1 MKKHSIKR
9 IIGVFAIASALL
21 SCSKDSEITDTEY
34 PVIAISDA
42 DTFPV
47 QCSTIARG
55 ETFTFRTKFSDNVA
69 LGSFSLDVHHN
80 FDHHTHS
87 TEVDDCKLDP
97 VKIPEDPFLYIA
109 SFDIP
114 DAPQTYDASVEITVP
129 TDVDPGDYHFMIRVT
144 DREGWQTMKGLSVK
158 IQ

>member
-9 IIGVFAIASALL
+9 IISTIAIASALL
-21 SCSKDSEITDTEY
+21 SCSKDSETTDTEY
-34 PVIAISDA
+34 PVIAVSDA
-42 DTFPV
+42 DTYPV
-47 QCSTIARG
+47 QCGTLVRG
-55 ETFTFRTKFSDNVA
+55 ETFEFRARFSDNVA

-87 TEVDDCKLDP
+87 TEVEDCDLDP
-97 VKIPEDPFLYIA
+97 VKTPENPFLYID

-114 DAPQTYDASVEITVP
+114 DAPQTYDARVEITVP
-129 TDVDPGDYHFMIRVT
+129 AEVDPGDYHFMIRVT
-144 DREGWQTMKGLSVK
+144 DREGWQTMKGLSIK